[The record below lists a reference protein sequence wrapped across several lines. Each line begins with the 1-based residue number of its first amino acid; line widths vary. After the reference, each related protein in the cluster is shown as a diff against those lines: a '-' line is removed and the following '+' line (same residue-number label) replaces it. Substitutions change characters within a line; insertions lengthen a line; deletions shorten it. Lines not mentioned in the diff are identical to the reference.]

1 MYKNTE
7 TEILKAVEF
16 TGLKNLAVKVGLGAN
31 VLFEKYYSSEFSG
44 EKFNETTLF
53 DMASVTKA
61 AATTLIALYALD
73 TGKIQLTDPLSKYF
87 VCGNDKKNITVQNL
101 LTHTFGYG
109 YKSLVRQGITY
120 ENVAQEILEIPLDIP
135 AGRNVLYSC
144 PAFILLGKILEKVFE
159 DRLDRLFD
167 RLIAAPLSLENTC
180 FLPKI
185 RLKSTKN
192 IVNSNL
198 EEEKRG
204 VVNDYNAQFLGGVA
218 GNAGLFSN
226 MRDMTKLVRF
236 LQNKGKGLIG
246 EATFVAAI
254 KNYTEGMNE
263 SRALGFLY
271 VDEKYDQLGGLFKT
285 GAIGH
290 CGHTGQSFFL
300 DPVTD
305 FYTIILSD
313 ATVGTERKY
322 GREAYQKVCDMRA
335 DIHAA
340 IKRDFAA
347 DI

>member
-1 MYKNTE
+1 MYTNIE
-7 TEILKAVEF
+7 SAILKSAET
-16 TGLKNLAVKVGLGAN
+16 TGLKNLAIKVGRGAN
-31 VLFEKYYSSEFSG
+31 VLFEKYYKSEFSG

-53 DMASVTKA
+53 DIASETKVL
-61 AATTLIALYALD
+61 ATATIALYALD
-73 TGKIQLTDPLSKYF
+73 TGKIQLADPLSKYF
-87 VCGNDKKNITVQNL
+87 VCGNDKKNITVKNL

-109 YKSLVRQGITY
+109 HKSLVRQGVTY
-120 ENVAQEILEIPLDIP
+120 ENVAQEILDIPLDIP
-135 AGRNVLYSC
+135 AGSNVLYSC

-167 RLIAAPLSLENTC
+167 RFVAAPLSLENTC

-185 RLKSTKN
+185 RLKSTEN

-218 GNAGLFSN
+218 GNAGLFLN
-226 MRDMTKLVRF
+226 MQDMTKFVRF

-246 EATFVAAI
+246 EATFEAAI
-254 KNYTEGMNE
+254 KNYTPGMNE

-271 VDEKYDQLGGLFKT
+271 VDEKYAQAGGLFNT
-285 GAIGH
+285 GTIGH

-300 DPVTD
+300 DPVTG

-313 ATVGTERKY
+313 ATIGTERKY
-322 GREAYQKVCDMRA
+322 GREEYQKVCDMRA

-340 IKRDFAA
+340 IRRDFAA
-347 DI
+347 EI

>member
-271 VDEKYDQLGGLFKT
+271 VTKNTIRQADFSKR
-285 GAIGH
+285 A
-290 CGHTGQSFFL
+290 QSGIAGIPVNRFFS
-300 DPVTD
+300 
-305 FYTIILSD
+305 I
-313 ATVGTERKY
+313 
-322 GREAYQKVCDMRA
+322 Q
-335 DIHAA
+335 
-340 IKRDFAA
+340 
-347 DI
+347 